1 MSTVR
6 VAVTQVALK
15 GSTADPVETIRR
27 NMLAAHLAL
36 VEEAASKGVQV
47 ISFQEVFNQPYFCPV
62 NDPKWFAAAEPVDGP
77 TIQALTPLA
86 RKHAM
91 VIVAP
96 IYELAPDGK
105 HYNTA
110 VVIDADGRVLG
121 TYQKIHIPGIGRDL
135 HGMIPKGERGDEK
148 FWFADGTKG
157 WPVFRTRYLK
167 LGVYICYDRHFPEG
181 WRALGLNGA
190 EYVVNP
196 SATMEG
202 LSRHLWHIEQPAA
215 AVANGFF
222 VGANNRVGDEAPW
235 NIGRFYGSSYVVDPK
250 GRILAQGPD
259 DRDALVIADID
270 LAVAREVRDTWR
282 FYEHRRPE
290 TYAPLS
296 ARDVDPEIR
305 SP

>member
-1 MSTVR
+1 MNTVR

-15 GSTADPVETIRR
+15 GATTDPVETIRR
-27 NMLAAHLAL
+27 NMLDAHIAL
-36 VEEAASKGVQV
+36 VEEAAAKRVQV

-77 TIQALTPLA
+77 TVQALIPLA
-86 RKHAM
+86 KKHAM

-96 IYELAPDGK
+96 IYEKAPDGK
-105 HYNTA
+105 FYNTA

-135 HGMIPKGERGDEK
+135 HSMIPKGERGDEK
-148 FWFADGTKG
+148 FWFADGIKG
-157 WPVFRTRYLK
+157 WPVFQTRYLK
-167 LGVYICYDRHFPEG
+167 LGIYICYDRHFPEG

-196 SATMEG
+196 SATWEG
-202 LSRHLWHIEQPAA
+202 LSRHLWQIEQPAA

-222 VGANNRVGDEAPW
+222 VGANNRVGMETPW
-235 NIGRFYGSSYVVDPK
+235 NAGRFYGSSYVVDPK

-259 DRDALVIADID
+259 DKDALVVADID
-270 LAVAREVRDTWR
+270 LALAREVKETGASTSIAGP
-282 FYEHRRPE
+282 RPTLPCRAE
-290 TYAPLS
+290 APS
-296 ARDVDPEIR
+296 A
-305 SP
+305 

>member
-27 NMLAAHLAL
+27 NMLAAHVAL

-62 NDPKWFAAAEPVDGP
+62 NDPKWFGAAEPIDGP
-77 TIQALTPLA
+77 TIQALIPLA
-86 RKHAM
+86 KKHAM

-96 IYELAPDGK
+96 IYEKGPDGK
-105 HYNTA
+105 YYNTA

-121 TYQKIHIPGIGRDL
+121 TYQKIHIPGIGRYQHD
-135 HGMIPKGERGDEK
+135 MIPKAERADEK
-148 FWFADGTKG
+148 FWFADGIKG
-157 WPVFRTRYLK
+157 WPVFQTRYLK

-181 WRALGLNGA
+181 FRALGLNGA

-259 DRDALVIADID
+259 DRDALVVADID
-270 LAVAREVRDTWR
+270 LAVAREVRNTWR

-296 ARDVDPEIR
+296 TATP
-305 SP
+305 